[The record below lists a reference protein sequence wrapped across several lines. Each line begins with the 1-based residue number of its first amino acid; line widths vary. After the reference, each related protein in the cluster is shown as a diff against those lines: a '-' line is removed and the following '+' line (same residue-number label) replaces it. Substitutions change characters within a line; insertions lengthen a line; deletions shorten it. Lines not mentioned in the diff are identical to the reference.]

1 MVSQCPSPL
10 CACGCRWKGIN
21 GRNFF
26 SLLLLL
32 CTNLSELT
40 TALRGAPDL
49 FSPTQVFSCVYF
61 NCRLVSTRRPLPRP
75 WPGH

>member
-1 MVSQCPSPL
+1 MPFASMRVWLSL
-10 CACGCRWKGIN
+10 E
-21 GRNFF
+21 RNQREELLF
-26 SLLLLL
+26 LLLLL

-61 NCRLVSTRRPLPRP
+61 NCRLVSTWRPLP
-75 WPGH
+75 